1 MRQCVGNCFPPNAG
15 ALGLD
20 VSGVCE
26 SHARTHRPRETSPRQ
41 PGAAGDGPCLRLCSK
56 ADSHPDLSIVLVHK
70 HLTILFN

>member
-26 SHARTHRPRETSPRQ
+26 SHAPTHRPRETSPRQ
-41 PGAAGDGPCLRLCSK
+41 PGAAADLVPAYAYAPKQIVAVIYLLC
-56 ADSHPDLSIVLVHK
+56 
-70 HLTILFN
+70 